1 MKTAT
6 RLGWAWI
13 LIALPA
19 TTAPAGS
26 IWARATR
33 RGQMPYADDTARDI
47 GDLLTIV
54 INERSVIENET
65 NRNLEKKD
73 ERSANVSSNIDLLRG
88 LNTLTG
94 KLFSIPDMN
103 LQSSAE
109 SKFEGKADYDTD
121 RTMTDKITVTVED
134 VLPNGN
140 LVILGTRQRDVDGE
154 AQIIQVS
161 GIVRPSDI
169 AFDNTVPSH
178 KVAEFHVVFKNTGH
192 ENRFTKP
199 GWLAW
204 ILNVLNP
211 F

>member
-1 MKTAT
+1 MKIAT
-6 RLGWAWI
+6 RLGWA
-13 LIALPA
+13 LIVIASSA
-19 TTAPAGS
+19 TAAQAGS
-26 IWARATR
+26 IWARATHR
-33 RGQMPYADDTARDI
+33 QQMPYADDTARDV
-47 GDLLTIV
+47 GDLLTVV

-73 ERSANVSSNIDLLRG
+73 ERSASVSSNIDLLRG
-88 LNTLTG
+88 LNDLTG

-103 LQSSAE
+103 LQSSAD
-109 SKFEGKADYDTD
+109 SKFEGKADFDTD
-121 RTMTDKITVTVED
+121 RAMTDKITVTVED

-140 LVILGTRQRDVDGE
+140 LVILGTRQRDVEGQ
-154 AQIIQVS
+154 AQTIQVS

-169 AFDNTVPSH
+169 AFDNTVASQ
-178 KVAEFHVVFKNTGH
+178 KVAEFHVVFKSAGH